1 MLIDEPLAWVVFVCG
16 AVIILDFFV
25 TLYVKLY
32 ILPKVEAQLKNCK
45 IVTDAVAFWGT
56 SSLAGKSY
64 RYAMVNFALTSTKS
78 LSEKGLV
85 DIDEVNSVSL
95 SHRRWICIP
104 MHVFCVSMGTAMIC
118 LALLGKLW

>member
-1 MLIDEPLAWVVFVCG
+1 MNDGILGWLIVISTI
-16 AVIILDFFV
+16 VIILDFFA

-64 RYAMVNFALTSTKS
+64 RYAMVNFALTSAKS
-78 LSEKGLV
+78 LSKKGLV
-85 DIDEVNSVSL
+85 DMDEVNSVSL

-104 MHVFCVSMGTAMIC
+104 MQVFCVSMGTAMIS

>member
-1 MLIDEPLAWVVFVCG
+1 MNDGILGWLIVVSTFM
-16 AVIILDFFV
+16 IILDFFV

-64 RYAMVNFALTSTKS
+64 RYAMVNFALTSAKS
-78 LSEKGLV
+78 LSKKGLV
-85 DIDEVNSVSL
+85 DIDEINSVSL
-95 SHRRWICIP
+95 RDRRWICIP
-104 MHVFCVSMGTAMIC
+104 MQVFCVSMGTAMIS

>member
-1 MLIDEPLAWVVFVCG
+1 MNDGILGWLIVVSTI
-16 AVIILDFFV
+16 VIILDFFA

-64 RYAMVNFALTSTKS
+64 RYAMVNFALTSAKS
-78 LSEKGLV
+78 LSKKGLV
-85 DIDEVNSVSL
+85 DMDEVNSVSL

-104 MHVFCVSMGTAMIC
+104 MHVFCVSMGTAMIS

>member
-1 MLIDEPLAWVVFVCG
+1 MTDGILGWLIVISTI
-16 AVIILDFFV
+16 VIILVFFAI
-25 TLYVKLY
+25 LYAEHY
-32 ILPKVEAQLKNCK
+32 ILPKVEAQLTNCK
-45 IVTDAVAFWGT
+45 IVTDAIAFWGT
-56 SSLAGKSY
+56 TGLAGRGY

-78 LSEKGLV
+78 LSEKGMV

>member
-1 MLIDEPLAWVVFVCG
+1 MNDGILGWLIVISTI
-16 AVIILDFFV
+16 VIILDFFA

-64 RYAMVNFALTSTKS
+64 RYAMVNFALTSAKS
-78 LSEKGLV
+78 LSKKGLV
-85 DIDEVNSVSL
+85 DMDEVNSVSL

-104 MHVFCVSMGTAMIC
+104 MHVFCVSMGTAMIS